1 MSARIPASTYRIQ
14 LGGAMTFRAVSAL
27 LPYLRQLGVDA
38 CYLSPALKATPGTAH
53 GYDICDHNALSPELG
68 GDDEFSALA
77 AELSRHGLGLI
88 VDFVPNHMG
97 IDPRTNQWWHDVLEN
112 GPSSPYATFF
122 DIDWDPVTSPMQEKI
137 LLPVLG
143 DQYGLEL
150 ERGHLQLAF
159 EAGTLRLQYF
169 DHEFPINPR
178 QAPQC
183 YRHGL
188 EPLRERLGA
197 DHPELREFLSVLTA
211 LQNLPPYTER
221 DALRI
226 EERQREKEVARE
238 RLARLVGESAE
249 IRAHIDAA
257 VAAFNGR
264 PGDGASFDLLHE
276 LLESQAWRL
285 AYWRT
290 AFDEVNYRRFFDINE
305 LAALRMED
313 PRVFGATHQLL
324 QRLIAGGAVTGVRVD
339 HPDGLHD
346 PEGYFTALQRLSGE
360 DAASRPIYLLA
371 EKILERSEE
380 LPDWPVHGTT
390 GYEVLNLLN
399 GLFVDGR
406 QVRALLRIHAA
417 FTRRRF
423 SFADEAWD
431 GKRTIMV
438 TSLASELNVL
448 SQAVFELARQNRRTR
463 DFTLTALRR
472 ALLQVIASFPVYRTY
487 LRPGSARDADRRAI
501 AAAIA
506 DARRRNPA
514 VEQSVFDFLGA
525 VLWPMGA
532 LDRHEISEVVD
543 DARLALAMRV
553 QQLTAPV
560 QAKGVED
567 TAFYRY
573 GVLLS
578 ANEVG
583 GDPAHPAVAPDAF
596 HQAIARLRGRWPY
609 GMTATATHDTK
620 RGEDA
625 RARLN
630 VLSEVAGEWRT
641 AVAGWRRM
649 NAARRRGVGGG
660 PAPDGVDEYHFYQA
674 LLAAWPMDALI
685 AGTVPPD
692 LADRLALY
700 MRKAMREAKRH
711 TSWLSPDAAYEEAV
725 LEFVAAVLTG
735 SHAQRFVPSFL
746 AFARRVAGP
755 GAVNAL
761 GQVVLRLTLPG
772 VPDTYQ
778 GTELWDTSLVD
789 PDNRRPV
796 DFDDRQAALDALE
809 PALGRLDRGEDA
821 SAEVAAL
828 LGAWPDGRIKL
839 WTLTRVLRLRRAER
853 ELFLDGRYVP
863 LSADGPRAE
872 HVVAFAREDGGRR
885 MIVVVPRLTATLAAE
900 AGWPV
905 GNDAWGDTTVE
916 CAALDADPMLNLL
929 TGETVPHHADGGGG
943 TLRLADILRT
953 LPVALLAPRRVAE
966 RETRHVA

>member
-1 MSARIPASTYRIQ
+1 MTARIPASTYRIQ
-14 LGGAMTFRAVSAL
+14 LGGAVTFRTVAAL

-53 GYDICDHNALSPELG
+53 GYDICDHNAFSPELG
-68 GDDEFSALA
+68 GDDEFAALA
-77 AELSRHGLGLI
+77 GELSAHELGLI

-112 GPSSPYATFF
+112 GPSSPYAAFF
-122 DIDWDPVTSPMQEKI
+122 DIDWDPVTSPMQEKV

-143 DQYGLEL
+143 DQYGVEL
-150 ERGHLQLAF
+150 ERGRLQLVF
-159 EAGTLRLQYF
+159 EAGTLRLRYF
-169 DHEFPINPR
+169 EHEFPINPR

-183 YRHGL
+183 YRHDL
-188 EPLRERLGA
+188 EPLRERLGEDSA
-197 DHPELREFLSVLTA
+197 VLREFLSILTA

-221 DALRI
+221 DPLLI

-238 RLARLVGESAE
+238 RLERLVEQSPD
-249 IRAHIDAA
+249 IRAHIDRA
-257 VAAFNGR
+257 VATFNGTV
-264 PGDGASFDLLHE
+264 GDAASFDLLHA
-276 LLESQAWRL
+276 LLESQAWRA

-313 PRVFGATHQLL
+313 PRVFAATHRLL
-324 QRLIAGGAVTGVRVD
+324 QRLIASGAVTGVRVD

-346 PEGYFTALQRLSGE
+346 PEAYFVALQGL
-360 DAASRPIYLLA
+360 AADNGHRPIYLVA

-390 GYEVLNLLN
+390 GYEILNLLN

-406 QVRALLRIHAA
+406 QLRALVRTHGAV
-417 FTRRRF
+417 TGRRL
-423 SFADEAWD
+423 SFADEAWE
-431 GKRTIMV
+431 GKRTIMA

-448 SQAVFELARQNRRTR
+448 SQAVFELARQDRRTR

-487 LRPGSARDADRRAI
+487 LRPGAARQADRHAI

-514 VEQSVFDFLGA
+514 VEQSIFDFLGTI
-525 VLWPMGA
+525 LWPFGPLHGDGRLEA
-532 LDRHEISEVVD
+532 VEEGP
-543 DARLALAMRV
+543 RLALAMRV

-596 HQAIARLRGRWPY
+596 HQAVTRLRARWPY
-609 GMTATATHDTK
+609 GMTTTATHDTK

-630 VLSEVAGEWRT
+630 VLSEVASDWRT

-649 NAARRRGVGGG
+649 NASRRRVVAGA

-674 LLAAWPMDALI
+674 LLAAWPVDALVS
-685 AGTVPPD
+685 GTLPGD
-692 LADRLALY
+692 LVERLTTY
-700 MRKAMREAKRH
+700 MRKAMRESKRH
-711 TSWLSPDAAYEEAV
+711 TSWLSPDAAYEDAV
-725 LEFVAAVLTG
+725 LDFITALLTAPQ
-735 SHAQRFVPSFL
+735 AQRFVPSFL
-746 AFARRVAGP
+746 AFAQRVAAA
-755 GAVNAL
+755 GAVNGLAQL
-761 GQVVLRLTLPG
+761 VLRLTLPG

-796 DFDDRQAALDALE
+796 DYRSRQAALEALE
-809 PALGRLDRGEDA
+809 PALARLDAGADV

-828 LGAWPDGRIKL
+828 RHTWHDGRIKL
-839 WTLTRVLRLRRAER
+839 WTLTRGLRLRRADR
-853 ELFLDGRYVP
+853 ELFLDGTYVP
-863 LSADGPRAE
+863 MAASGARAE
-872 HVVAFAREDGGRR
+872 HVVAFLRARHDRR
-885 MIVVVPRLTATLAAE
+885 VLVVVPRLTTMVSPR
-900 AGWPV
+900 GWPC
-905 GNDAWGDTTVE
+905 GEAAWEDTTVP
-916 CAALDADPMLNLL
+916 CPSLDADPMINLL
-929 TGETVPHHADGGGG
+929 TGEAVPHHAAGDGRAM
-943 TLRLADILRT
+943 RLADVCRT
-953 LPVALLAPRRVAE
+953 MPVAILTPRRVAE